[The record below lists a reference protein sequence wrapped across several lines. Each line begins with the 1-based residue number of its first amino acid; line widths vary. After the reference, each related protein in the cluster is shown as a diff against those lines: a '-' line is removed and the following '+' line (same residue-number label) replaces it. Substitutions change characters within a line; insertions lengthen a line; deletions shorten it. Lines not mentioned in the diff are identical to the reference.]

1 MLTIT
6 LNSWPSLMSS
16 RCLAQFPKRNSIPFQ
31 GENESKGVQWSCQRV
46 QDNGAKCQISLAH
59 HPPPTLSKNYQTAPV
74 VESNFADFWD
84 HLWSYM
90 NLLEMLIE
98 DEINSKGRHFLRKLG
113 HRWLRIRIVKN
124 ANPSH
129 LISLSPDKKL
139 ALNLNLVPLLSAGD
153 GPFVFFWKHEFL
165 ASLKHFYS
173 HFSLVRYAS
182 YRDWMK
188 AFNLILINT
197 DAPHFRRGWSW
208 TLAARMAFSRRSKK
222 KADNGSIGGET
233 RWRPRLLSS
242 SVVKIFF
249 CFTMCLMLEKMGRMS
264 RDDHLLIAKVCRLS
278 RQKTMWRKNGFNV
291 NAGITQI
298 SPIYH
303 LLV

>member
-1 MLTIT
+1 
-6 LNSWPSLMSS
+6 
-16 RCLAQFPKRNSIPFQ
+16 
-31 GENESKGVQWSCQRV
+31 
-46 QDNGAKCQISLAH
+46 
-59 HPPPTLSKNYQTAPV
+59 
-74 VESNFADFWD
+74 
-84 HLWSYM
+84 
-90 NLLEMLIE
+90 MLIE

-233 RWRPRLLSS
+233 RWSSRLLSSS

-264 RDDHLLIAKVCRLS
+264 RDDRLLIAKMCRLS
-278 RQKTMWRKNGFNV
+278 RQGKMVLMWMLGLHKYLQF
-291 NAGITQI
+291 ITFWSKSKRGELLSVERQGGENDI
-298 SPIYH
+298 SFTQCLCDIKSGKIYF
-303 LLV
+303 